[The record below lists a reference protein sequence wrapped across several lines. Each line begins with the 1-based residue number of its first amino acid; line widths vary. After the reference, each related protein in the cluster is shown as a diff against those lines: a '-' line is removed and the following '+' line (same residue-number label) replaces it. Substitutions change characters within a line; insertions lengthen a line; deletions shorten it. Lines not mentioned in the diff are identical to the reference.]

1 MLSEKEKPLCSRQ
14 LFTIAASRI
23 EARHNRIIG
32 IVLRGLLDDRH
43 RLVAFLVIGERQ
55 RRSLRKQSGK
65 RKHQLTLAVTG
76 ITLQQCD
83 LAEGNIGMPITM
95 TTPLITP

>member
-14 LFTIAASRI
+14 PFTIAANRI

-65 RKHQLTLAVTG
+65 RKHQLTLAAGV
-76 ITLQQCD
+76 TLQQCD